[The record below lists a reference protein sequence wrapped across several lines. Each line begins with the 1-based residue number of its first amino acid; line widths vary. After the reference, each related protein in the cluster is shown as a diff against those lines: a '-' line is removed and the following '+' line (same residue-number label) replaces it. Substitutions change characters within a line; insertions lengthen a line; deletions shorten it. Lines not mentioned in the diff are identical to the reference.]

1 MPARDST
8 KRVSSR
14 ANAARSASV
23 QSDIAVAKIERRN
36 RCSSWERAVA
46 SLGPDEERTA
56 AVGLVGF
63 PAHQARLDGGGH
75 QFARPWLVDVEG
87 GRDAG
92 DGGRGAGLLRGL
104 DRVEHVDGRAADD
117 AGVVGVVAPF
127 REAGQRTPGLAP
139 ADRDHGAFH
148 GLDVLIVLDLL
159 AAGALARHDTS
170 NA

>member
-1 MPARDST
+1 MSARDST

-23 QSDIAVAKIERRN
+23 QSDIAA
-36 RCSSWERAVA
+36 
-46 SLGPDEERTA
+46 LGAHQWRTA

-75 QFARPWLVDVEG
+75 ELARPWLVDVEG

-104 DRVEHVDGRAADD
+104 DRIENVDGRAADN
-117 AGVVGVVAPF
+117 AGIVGVVPPV

-148 GLDVLIVLDLL
+148 GLDVLILLDPL
-159 AAGALARHDTS
+159 AAGALARHDAS

>member
-1 MPARDST
+1 MPT
-8 KRVSSR
+8 ICRVSSGP
-14 ANAARSASV
+14 SAT
-23 QSDIAVAKIERRN
+23 D
-36 RCSSWERAVA
+36 
-46 SLGPDEERTA
+46 
-56 AVGLVGF
+56 VGLSAITSITVAEDTVYQRAIQEIYTDI
-63 PAHQARLDGGGH
+63 PMTVAC
-75 QFARPWLVDVEG
+75 DVEG

-117 AGVVGVVAPF
+117 AGIVGVVPAF

-148 GLDVLIVLDLL
+148 GLDVLILLDLL
-159 AAGALARHDTS
+159 AAGALARHGIS